1 MGVSATRQNLFNI
14 KKNNGGKWTMG
25 VTPVKNF
32 EEFVD
37 WTNMTIN
44 KLNLILTQQADDIQK
59 LKIKQKTSA
68 KILCG
73 LIIFNLILIIA
84 LAISGAFIAFSNEN
98 RVIDDYDD
106 YLENQLEMEY
116 LENLNIEDIE

>member
-1 MGVSATRQNLFNI
+1 
-14 KKNNGGKWTMG
+14 MG